1 MGLLVE
7 AGATMVAR
15 GGVGLPLVSGVM
27 CGTVMEVVG
36 VGVGRAGLAGTVVLG
51 CDTSA
56 TFASILV
63 WSRACFY
70 SEPRVTGGVL
80 AVLAA
85 ANATCLSNIESA
97 DSLWSGGRAAA
108 CPADY
113 IMRSFPLS
121 VAATIRWARPVS
133 PLGDGG
139 AESPGPEVAV
149 LTRPSDG
156 RRSITFLEMVGAHVV
171 GGAGVAGV
179 VAGGFGFVLEGTTTF
194 ILAVMRRSNIWIM
207 AFILVSCF
215 RA

>member
-1 MGLLVE
+1 
-7 AGATMVAR
+7 
-15 GGVGLPLVSGVM
+15 M

-36 VGVGRAGLAGTVVLG
+36 VGVGVAGFAGTVVLG

-56 TFASILV
+56 TFASILF
-63 WSRACFY
+63 WSRAFFY
-70 SEPRVTGGVL
+70 SDPRVTGGVL

-97 DSLWSGGRAAA
+97 DSFWSGGSAAA

-139 AESPGPEVAV
+139 AESTGPEVAV
-149 LTRPSDG
+149 LTRPFEG

-171 GGAGVAGV
+171 GGSGVSGV
-179 VAGGFGFVLEGTTTF
+179 VAGGFGFVFEASTAV
-194 ILAVMRRSNIWIM
+194 ILAVMRRSNI
-207 AFILVSCF
+207 
-215 RA
+215 